1 MALTVHL
8 QGAFNMENRA
18 NKIIRNQ
25 PLSSQEQAAWFVT
38 RLYSG
43 ELSAREEA
51 QIRHWRNADPQHQL
65 DWQQALQAYDI
76 SAQLYYRASYPA
88 RNERA
93 QHDWRSWFASAAS
106 IVLVA
111 VIMTLS
117 HSEPAG
123 HTALPVPV
131 AEVTMIEPI
140 DAIEPVTEQL
150 DSAFRIT
157 QQQHQQPDR
166 AGPQYYRTAVGEV
179 SHVTLADGSTLSLNT
194 DSELSID
201 FTTQQRLVY
210 LSRGEV
216 FFAVAKDHQRPFV
229 IDTGERRIEVLGTQ
243 FNVRK
248 RHDEQVLKISVL
260 EGKVAVHQATNDTP
274 VDPLQQ
280 SLLAGDIASYSSNS
294 EVVQQNQQR
303 QVSSAQTWR
312 QGMMRFDNEN
322 LEHVIKEFNRYR
334 TRKITIDDEQ
344 VKQLRISG
352 VFHLANGENILTALE
367 STLPI
372 RVQRDD
378 QQIVLSSQ

>member
-1 MALTVHL
+1 
-8 QGAFNMENRA
+8 
-18 NKIIRNQ
+18 
-25 PLSSQEQAAWFVT
+25 
-38 RLYSG
+38 
-43 ELSAREEA
+43 
-51 QIRHWRNADPQHQL
+51 
-65 DWQQALQAYDI
+65 
-76 SAQLYYRASYPA
+76 
-88 RNERA
+88 
-93 QHDWRSWFASAAS
+93 
-106 IVLVA
+106 
-111 VIMTLS
+111 
-117 HSEPAG
+117 
-123 HTALPVPV
+123 
-131 AEVTMIEPI
+131 
-140 DAIEPVTEQL
+140 VTEQL

-157 QQQHQQPDR
+157 QQQHQQPQG

-194 DSELSID
+194 DSELSVE
-201 FTTQQRLVY
+201 FTAQQRLVY

-260 EGKVAVHQATNDTP
+260 EGKVAVHQATNDTL

-280 SLLAGDIASYSSNS
+280 PLLAGDIASYSSNS

>member
-1 MALTVHL
+1 MA
-8 QGAFNMENRA
+8 NRA

-106 IVLVA
+106 IALVA

-123 HTALPVPV
+123 HTALPLPV

-194 DSELSID
+194 DSELSVE
-201 FTTQQRLVY
+201 FTAQQRLVY

-260 EGKVAVHQATNDTP
+260 EGKVAVHQATNDTL

-280 SLLAGDIASYSSNS
+280 PLLAGDIASYSSNS

>member
-1 MALTVHL
+1 
-8 QGAFNMENRA
+8 
-18 NKIIRNQ
+18 
-25 PLSSQEQAAWFVT
+25 
-38 RLYSG
+38 
-43 ELSAREEA
+43 
-51 QIRHWRNADPQHQL
+51 
-65 DWQQALQAYDI
+65 
-76 SAQLYYRASYPA
+76 LYYRASYPA

-106 IVLVA
+106 IALVA
-111 VIMTLS
+111 VIMMLS

-123 HTALPVPV
+123 HTALPV
-131 AEVTMIEPI
+131 AEVPMIDRREP
-140 DAIEPVTEQL
+140 TETL
-150 DSAFRIT
+150 AESPDSSFRIT
-157 QQQHQQPDR
+157 QKQQPQG
-166 AGPQYYRTAVGEV
+166 AGPQYYLTAVGEV

-194 DSELSID
+194 DSELSVE
-201 FTTQQRLVY
+201 FTAQQRLVY

-248 RHDEQVLKISVL
+248 RRDEQVLKISVL

-312 QGMMRFDNEN
+312 QGMIRFDNEN

>member
-1 MALTVHL
+1 MA
-8 QGAFNMENRA
+8 NRT
-18 NKIIRNQ
+18 NKIIKNQ

-43 ELSAREEA
+43 ELSSREEA
-51 QIRHWRNADPQHQL
+51 QIRQWCSADPQHEI
-65 DWQQALQAYDI
+65 DWQLALQAYDI

-106 IVLVA
+106 IALVA

-123 HTALPVPV
+123 PTALPLPVVEVP
-131 AEVTMIEPI
+131 MIDLSEL
-140 DAIEPVTEQL
+140 TETL
-150 DSAFRIT
+150 TESTDSSFRIT
-157 QQQHQQPDR
+157 QKQQPDA
-166 AGPQYYRTAVGEV
+166 AGPQYYSTAVGEV

-194 DSELSID
+194 DSELTID
-201 FTTQQRLVY
+201 FTPQQRLVY

-248 RHDEQVLKISVL
+248 RNDEQVLKISVL
-260 EGKVAVHQATNDTP
+260 EGKVSVHQATKDTP
-274 VDPLQQ
+274 FDPLQQ
-280 SLLAGDIASYSSNS
+280 PLLAGDIASYSSNS
-294 EVVQQNQQR
+294 EVVQQNQQQ

-312 QGMMRFDNEN
+312 QGIMRFDNED
-322 LEHVIKEFNRYR
+322 LEQVIKEFNRYR
-334 TRKITIDDEQ
+334 TRKITIRDEQ

-352 VFHLANGENILTALE
+352 VFHLANGENILAALE
-367 STLPI
+367 SALPI
-372 RVQRDD
+372 KVQRYD